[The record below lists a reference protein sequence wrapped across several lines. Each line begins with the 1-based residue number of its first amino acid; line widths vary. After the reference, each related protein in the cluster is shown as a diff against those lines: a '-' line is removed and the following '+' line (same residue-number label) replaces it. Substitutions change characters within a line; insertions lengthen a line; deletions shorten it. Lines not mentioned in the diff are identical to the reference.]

1 MPKKYKY
8 VNGNKMIVVNNY
20 DLGTDVIP
28 EEEQIVPDP
37 LVTDVGKVLTVNQAG
52 NPAWED
58 APEELPALTGNAGK
72 VLTVSSGAS
81 GVEWA
86 EVPEELP
93 AVTSAD
99 AGDVLTVNASGEWEA
114 AAPGGGGGGLT
125 LYGPFVFYVD
135 ELNPVSVLA
144 GGTENV
150 PLPSIKDYNGH
161 TFTLSGLSSDAVFVL
176 QSFGTAG
183 NGLLCAKI
191 VEPYYFNASWSAPS
205 GLVTNTSD
213 IQQSIQSDSDF
224 FVQFMCTEQLSEA
237 T

>member
-37 LVTDVGKVLTVNQAG
+37 LVTDVGKVLTVNNAG

-99 AGDVLTVNASGEWEA
+99 EGDVLTVNASGEWEA
-114 AAPGGGGGGLT
+114 AAPSGGGGAVYITETISGNAHTLSKNYNEIMAYIEAGDIVFLKEEPEPETGT
-125 LYGPFVFYVD
+125 LYCPLVA
-135 ELNPVSVLA
+135 NAVL
-144 GGTENV
+144 GGV
-150 PLPSIKDYNGH
+150 LHAI
-161 TFTLSGLSSDAVFVL
+161 TF
-176 QSFGTAG
+176 
-183 NGLLCAKI
+183 
-191 VEPYYFNASWSAPS
+191 EYYD
-205 GLVTNTSD
+205 TSD
-213 IQQSIQSDSDF
+213 RPMTKRFVDF
-224 FVQFMCTEQLSEA
+224 SGMSATGALTYTEDA
-237 T
+237 

>member
-1 MPKKYKY
+1 
-8 VNGNKMIVVNNY
+8 MIVVNNY

-52 NPAWED
+52 NPEWED

-72 VLTVSSGAS
+72 VLTVSSGSS

-125 LYGPFVFYVD
+125 LYGPYVCKNQAATIGTSATEVYMDTYDLVSDVNQYIPPSDD
-135 ELNPVSVLA
+135 EYETFITGTIFKPVGVDINEILMLYRRENTASESNYITLYASAESSMSISA
-144 GGTENV
+144 G
-150 PLPSIKDYNGH
+150 D
-161 TFTLSGLSSDAVFVL
+161 LSFLFFSTQPFRL
-176 QSFGTAG
+176 
-183 NGLLCAKI
+183 
-191 VEPYYFNASWSAPS
+191 VE
-205 GLVTNTSD
+205 
-213 IQQSIQSDSDF
+213 
-224 FVQFMCTEQLSEA
+224 
-237 T
+237 